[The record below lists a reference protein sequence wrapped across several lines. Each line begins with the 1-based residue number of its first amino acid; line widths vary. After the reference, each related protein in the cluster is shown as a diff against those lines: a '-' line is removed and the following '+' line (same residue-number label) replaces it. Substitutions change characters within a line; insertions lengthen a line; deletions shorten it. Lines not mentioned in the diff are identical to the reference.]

1 MEKLRKA
8 MRLLL
13 VVANLLA
20 IIALLL
26 VGYSDLL
33 QPESWPKLSNVGL
46 LMPAVILANLVF
58 LVLWILLRPRLLWLP
73 VAGLLLA
80 FVPIRQYTLQPHGGA
95 APRRFETVVMER
107 GHV

>member
-73 VAGLLLA
+73 DP
-80 FVPIRQYTLQPHGGA
+80 PIHALQPHEGA
-95 APRRFETVVMER
+95 APRRLETVVMER

>member
-33 QPESWPKLSNVGL
+33 QPEAWPKLSNVGL

-58 LVLWILLRPRLLWLP
+58 LVLWTLLCPRLLWLP
-73 VAGLLLA
+73 VAAAGLCPHP
-80 FVPIRQYTLQPHGGA
+80 PIHALQPHEGA
-95 APRRFETVVMER
+95 APRRLETVVLER

>member
-46 LMPAVILANLVF
+46 LMPAVILANLFF

-73 VAGLLLA
+73 VAGLCPHP
-80 FVPIRQYTLQPHGGA
+80 PIHTLQPHGGA

>member
-46 LMPAVILANLVF
+46 LMPAVILANLGR
-58 LVLWILLRPRLLWLP
+58 IL
-73 VAGLLLA
+73 G
-80 FVPIRQYTLQPHGGA
+80 FGETLS
-95 APRRFETVVMER
+95 VVR
-107 GHV
+107 SP